1 MVLRDKAIIKA
12 KCHKEKKTKKKE
24 RTLVVEGETEKETR
38 EGELWKMWKRTK
50 GCIGWRRKKKK
61 KNNE

>member
-1 MVLRDKAIIKA
+1 MAQGK
-12 KCHKEKKTKKKE
+12 KKTKKKE

-50 GCIGWRRKKKK
+50 GCIGWRRKKKMNKMMLLLRDVREK
-61 KNNE
+61 K